1 MPKRAYRQKQG
12 FKEEDV
18 MSIITRLFR
27 LERDLAGQERFD
39 KVGEQNLV
47 SSIKGEEGTLAMYAT
62 HLPEDPA
69 TCYVFEV
76 YADDDAYNVHA
87 ASPQFKAYVQMAGE
101 ILTGREVISLEPQ
114 LLVEKS
120 DPLLVTGANEVAPRL
135 ALVDVLPE
143 RDKDFREAVF
153 ANMRASVEQ
162 EPGVLVMYAATRADN
177 PNSWAFWEVY
187 ASEEA
192 YAAHRDT
199 DHFKAYID
207 ATADCVTSKQ
217 LIALAADTLAS
228 KGSLRG

>member
-1 MPKRAYRQKQG
+1 
-12 FKEEDV
+12 

-76 YADDDAYNVHA
+76 YADDAAYNAHA

-101 ILTGREVISLEPQ
+101 ILTGREVISLEPE
-114 LLVEKS
+114 LLIEKS
-120 DPLLVTGANEVAPRL
+120 EPLLVTGANEVAPRL

-153 ANMRASVEQ
+153 ANMRTSVET
-162 EPGVLVMYAATRADN
+162 EPGVLVLYAASMADD
-177 PNSWAFWEVY
+177 PLRWVFWEVY

-192 YAAHRDT
+192 YEAHRNT
-199 DHFKAYID
+199 DHFKAYIA
-207 ATADCVTSKQ
+207 ATADCLSQKELVP
-217 LIALAADTLAS
+217 LAADTLVS
-228 KGSLRG
+228 KGTLHE